1 VATHSALFPQDHPR
15 NRNKP
20 SQHCMAL
27 GANHKIVVSSAPATL
42 GAGARK
48 IVMGRKRGRNSDGL

>member
-1 VATHSALFPQDHPR
+1 
-15 NRNKP
+15 
-20 SQHCMAL
+20 MAL